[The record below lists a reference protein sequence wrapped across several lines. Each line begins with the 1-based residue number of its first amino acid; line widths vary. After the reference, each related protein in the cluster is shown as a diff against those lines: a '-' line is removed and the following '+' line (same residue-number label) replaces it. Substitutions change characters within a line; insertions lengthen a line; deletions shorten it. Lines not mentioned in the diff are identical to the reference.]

1 MVSGGRSY
9 HAGEEIM
16 NHQVFNNRGRKVLAL
31 VLAAFLFFMPL
42 GQEVHAYRLDHTLG
56 KGPRYDLTDGGDA
69 RLTRIFEKE
78 LGPGLILTRFTRV
91 DKRGRQTMGAILE
104 ADMTNKNVSLDY
116 LYNGKVNN
124 RRSLTRMADGK
135 PNLAGAINGDFFE
148 IRTTGNPT
156 GNSQDETREILNA
169 WSHRTRDSLVID
181 GQGGVY
187 MGETALEGVVTIAD
201 TAYMINSVNMNAA
214 SKGTF
219 AVYTD
224 KWGNYRRL
232 SRNEEGMEA
241 FLDENFR
248 VIKVQEVSREAIPQ
262 GYLVIA
268 SPGGDSMEAL
278 KALRVGDR
286 VDISYRLTSGQTS
299 DPQLVMANGHRLL
312 TGGKITIQ
320 DRQVHPRTAVGT
332 NAAGNKLF
340 MVVVDGRSRQSVGMT
355 MVQLA
360 RLMRDIGSSDAVNF
374 DGGGSTTMVVREP
387 GAAKTRVINRPS
399 DGSQRAVA
407 NGLGVLLKDFA
418 PPEKNFFNDI
428 HVGRITGENR
438 IETACKVATLSIK
451 KADKV
456 ILARADLFADALS
469 AGPLAHQEGAAILLV
484 NRDRLD
490 PMIKSTI
497 KKIGARDIILAG
509 GDSALSDQ
517 VAKEAAALDKDGKVE
532 RIGGSN
538 RYETSA
544 LMARR
549 VVARSGAKEAV
560 VATGLTFADA
570 LSVAPFAGAKGAPI
584 LLTAP
589 TELPASTAS
598 AIKSLGIKGV
608 HIIGGDAAVS
618 TAVESRLPKTL
629 SRIGGSTRYE
639 TAALVAKAI
648 GAGDMA
654 FVASGENFADA
665 MVIGPVA
672 ATKGVPI
679 LLTTKDSLPAPISN
693 YIQTTKIT
701 DFLMVGG
708 DAAIGEKVEW
718 ALWE

>member
-1 MVSGGRSY
+1 MNQHPAHHKGRRFL
-9 HAGEEIM
+9 AFLLAGLLFFLPFGEEA
-16 NHQVFNNRGRKVLAL
+16 Q
-31 VLAAFLFFMPL
+31 
-42 GQEVHAYRLDHTLG
+42 AYRLDRTLA
-56 KGPRYDLTDGGDA
+56 KRPRYDLTDGGTA

-91 DKRGRQTMGAILE
+91 DKKGRPTMGAILE
-104 ADMTNKNVSLDY
+104 ADLTNENVSLDY
-116 LYNGKVNN
+116 LYNGKVN
-124 RRSLTRMADGK
+124 RRRPLSRMADEK
-135 PNLAGAINGDFFE
+135 ANLAGAINGDFFDM
-148 IRTTGNPT
+148 RTSGTPN
-156 GNSQDETREILNA
+156 GNSQDETREVLNA

-181 GQGGVY
+181 GQGGVH
-187 MGETALEGVVTIAD
+187 MGETQLKGSVTIAD
-201 TAYMINSVNMNAA
+201 QSYMINSVNMNAA

-224 KWGNYRRL
+224 KWGNYARL
-232 SRNEEGMEA
+232 SENEEGMEA
-241 FLDENFR
+241 FLDKNFQ

-262 GYLVIA
+262 GQVVIA
-268 SPGGDSMEAL
+268 SPGGSSMEAL
-278 KALRVGDR
+278 KALQVGDQ
-286 VDISYRLTSGQTS
+286 VNITYRLSSELTS
-299 DPQLVMANGHRLL
+299 DPQLVMANGHRIL
-312 TGGKITIQ
+312 TGGKISIQ

-332 NAAGNKLF
+332 NAEGNKLF
-340 MVVVDGRSRQSVGMT
+340 MVVVDGRSRRSGGMT

-399 DGSQRAVA
+399 DGSQRSVA
-407 NGLGVLLKDFA
+407 NGLGVLLKEFA
-418 PPEKNFFNDI
+418 APEKNFFNDI
-428 HVGRITGENR
+428 HVGRITGEDR

-456 ILARADLFADALS
+456 ILARSDLFADALS

-490 PMIKSTI
+490 PMVKSTI
-497 KKIGARDIILAG
+497 KKIGAKDIILAG

-517 VAKEAAALDKDGKVE
+517 LAREAAALDKDGKVE

-549 VVARSGAKEAV
+549 VVALSGAKEAV
-560 VATGLTFADA
+560 VATGLNFADA

-589 TELPASTAS
+589 NALPASTAS
-598 AIKSLGIKGV
+598 AIKSLGITGV

-618 TAVESRLPKTL
+618 STVQTRLPKTL

-639 TAALVAKAI
+639 TAALVAKTL
-648 GAGDMA
+648 GAGDTA

-672 ATKGVPI
+672 AAQGAPI
-679 LLTTKDSLPAPISN
+679 LLTTKDSLPAAISN
-693 YIQTTKIT
+693 YIQTTQIT
-701 DFLMVGG
+701 NFLMIGG
-708 DAAIGEKVEW
+708 KAAIGEKVEW
-718 ALWE
+718 ALWD